1 MKTKF
6 TAADSQ
12 EYQDHSVF
20 SDLDKYIS
28 FYDSLSMSIM
38 GFMTL
43 GTRAI
48 GNIDTYVYSSIQG
61 TLESIKLILE
71 VGRIGDAF
79 ALLRKYHDS
88 ATLNLYTNLYLQEN
102 HNLEKMIVQ
111 EVVDWINSRKKLPHD
126 NYGKMSEYL
135 EKSTQLKGMFE
146 VIYSDSSYRDT
157 RARCN
162 DHMHY
167 NFFNNVLINDNQIHS
182 QKRLQSL
189 DHFNKDLENIF
200 ILHLGCIFYLNSH
213 YMISSDYTDAL
224 DVGLV
229 PEPDSQ
235 YWVAPFIQKV
245 FTEVIDVKRPDVA
258 ALIKKNTS
266 MQLV

>member
-1 MKTKF
+1 MRKKF
-6 TAADSQ
+6 TAADSK
-12 EYQDHSVF
+12 EYREHPVF
-20 SDLDKYIS
+20 SDLDRYVS
-28 FYDSLSMSIM
+28 FYDRFSMSIM

-61 TLESIKLILE
+61 TLESVKLILE
-71 VGRIGDAF
+71 TGRIGDAF

-88 ATLNLYTNLYLQEN
+88 VTLNLYTNLYLQEN
-102 HNLEKMIVQ
+102 HSFEKMIVQ

-126 NYGKMSEYL
+126 TYRTMSEYI
-135 EKSTQLKGMFE
+135 EKSNQLKNMFK
-146 VIYSDSSYRDT
+146 VIYGDSNYRDT
-157 RARCN
+157 RTRCN

-167 NFFNNVLINDNQIHS
+167 NFFENVLINDNQIHS

-189 DHFNKDLENIF
+189 DHFRNDLENIF
-200 ILHLGCIFYLNSH
+200 ILHLSCVFYLNSH

-224 DVGLV
+224 DIGME

-245 FTEVIDVKRPDVA
+245 FTEVIEAKRPDVA
-258 ALIKKNTS
+258 TLIKNSTS
-266 MQLV
+266 MQLA